1 MFFGEAVVPGGA
13 VKVRKFVRRW
23 LYEPGLVSGHIT
35 RRFHKLYY
43 YKRERTWRNTRWM
56 GTEVLKCPLDLWVY
70 QELLHELRPDLI
82 IETGTALGGSAAY
95 LAGLCDLLG
104 HGRIVTVDAV
114 ERPNRPQHPRVT
126 YRTGLSTDPEI
137 VSELHGLVRPGDRVL
152 VILDSDHSE
161 RNVLAELRAYH
172 ELVSV
177 GSYCIVEDS
186 NVNGHPVARE
196 FGPGPMEAIRAFLRE
211 NDAFEIDRDREKFYL
226 TFNPSGYL
234 KRVK

>member
-1 MFFGEAVVPGGA
+1 LT
-13 VKVRKFVRRW
+13 RW
-23 LYEPGLVSGHIT
+23 IT

-43 YKRERTWRNTRWM
+43 YRKRQTWRNTTWM
-56 GTEVLKCPLDLWVY
+56 GTTILKCPLDLWIY

-95 LAGLCDLLG
+95 LAALCDLLG
-104 HGRIVTVDAV
+104 HGRIVSIDVDD
-114 ERPNRPQHPRVT
+114 RPGRPQHPRIT
-126 YRTGLSTDPEI
+126 YRAGSSTDPLVVE
-137 VSELHGLVRPGDRVL
+137 EMRRLVRPGDRVL

-161 RNVLAELRAYH
+161 QNVLAELRAYH

-186 NVNGHPVARE
+186 NVNGHPVSRE
-196 FGPGPMEAIRAFLRE
+196 HGPGPMEAIQAFLRE
-211 NDAFEIDRDREKFYL
+211 NDAFEIDRSREKFYM

-234 KRVK
+234 RRVK